1 MGGNACMRIVGTKGL
16 RLHVEFEESEDRAWQ
31 EANILGGVSFT
42 KGVYTIDDNIIN
54 RMLGGHGFPE
64 GQSQHAGRQ
73 WNLTGLKDFQVRD
86 VQKAQNWNF
95 YLNRNKMGYG
105 KTVETIVVL

>member
-42 KGVYTIDDNIIN
+42 KGVYTIDVMD
-54 RMLGGHGFPE
+54 F
-64 GQSQHAGRQ
+64 
-73 WNLTGLKDFQVRD
+73 LK
-86 VQKAQNWNF
+86 
-95 YLNRNKMGYG
+95 G
-105 KTVETIVVL
+105 KVNMQGVNGI